1 MITRKISKYELRN
14 ISGGLN
20 EVIDRVNN
28 HLFVNALLH
37 PRVVQIAT
45 KDNKHRG
52 IQGTEY
58 IVLIEQDNVN

>member
-1 MITRKISKYELRN
+1 MITRKISKYEFRN

-20 EVIDRVNN
+20 EVLDSVNN
-28 HLFVNALLH
+28 HLFINAQLH
-37 PRVVQIAT
+37 PHVVQIAT

-58 IVLIEQDNVN
+58 IVLVEQDNIN

>member
-1 MITRKISKYELRN
+1 MITRKISKYEFRN

-20 EVIDRVNN
+20 EVLESVNDY
-28 HLFVNALLH
+28 LFINALLH
-37 PRVVQIAT
+37 PHVVQITA